1 MVKEK
6 SGIFSSGTKTYRIA
20 FGTGLRTSML
30 FINMALNVF
39 PRNNLRNCRWLCP
52 TGSRP
57 REIRKGRAKS
67 ACKPGSVRGFRPAA
81 AIPLGPRLPAASSN
95 LPGSGADHAMA
106 SLFGLAPDGVC
117 QPRTLPLGQ
126 WALTRGGLAPAPA
139 ALAGRALFH
148 PCLIPHGPS
157 AVCFLLH

>member
-1 MVKEK
+1 MVKQK
-6 SGIFSSGTKTYRIA
+6 SRIFSSGTKTYRIA
-20 FGTGLRTSML
+20 FGMGLRTSIL
-30 FINMALNVF
+30 FINIYLRYF
-39 PRNNLRNCRWLCP
+39 PRNNMRNRRWPCP
-52 TGSRP
+52 AWPRP
-57 REIRKGRAKS
+57 REIHEGRAKP

-117 QPRTLPLGQ
+117 QPRTLPPGQ